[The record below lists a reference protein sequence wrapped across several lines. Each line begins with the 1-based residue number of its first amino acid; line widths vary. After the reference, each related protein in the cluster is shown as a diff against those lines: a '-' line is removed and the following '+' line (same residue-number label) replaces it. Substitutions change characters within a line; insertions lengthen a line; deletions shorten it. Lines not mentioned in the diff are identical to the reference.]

1 VTVSARPSSVRT
13 PKPGPF
19 SISLFQFLDELA
31 AHNASEWFFAN
42 QERYWRQ
49 VRDPALAFI
58 TTAGPVLQRLS
69 PRIVADPRPIGG
81 SLFRIY
87 RDLRYSRDKT
97 PYKTNV
103 SMRFPVRGAKSQTVE
118 PGYYLHLATGGSF
131 LAAGVWNP
139 DADCLAKIRRAIVTR
154 ADEWGRARK
163 GGLDEGD
170 GLLARSPRG
179 FDPDH
184 RFAGDLRR
192 RDFVTTTRM
201 TDAQVTDVA
210 FMRTFGHECRRRAP
224 LVRFL
229 VTALGGKW

>member
-1 VTVSARPSSVRT
+1 MRPS
-13 PKPGPF
+13 KPGPF

-31 AHNASEWFFAN
+31 ANNASEWFFAN
-42 QERYWRQ
+42 QERYWHQ
-49 VRDPALAFI
+49 VRDPALSFI
-58 TTAGPVLQRLS
+58 TTAGPALQRLS

-103 SMRFPVRGAKSQTVE
+103 SMRFPVRGGKNHSAE

-131 LAAGVWNP
+131 LAAGVWHP
-139 DADCLAKIRRAIVTR
+139 DADCLKRIRRAIVTR
-154 ADEWGRARK
+154 ADEWARARK
-163 GGLDEGD
+163 PGLDEGE
-170 GLLARSPRG
+170 GLLTRVPRG

-184 RFAGDLRR
+184 RFANDLRR

-210 FMRTFGHECRRRAP
+210 FMRTFVRDCRRMVP

-229 VTALGGKW
+229 VTALGGRW